1 MGHDTHDTWDLTLRV
16 HGAGDHLDCRA
27 PALRPRHQQAEEPRQ
42 GQHCYNHWILL
53 NCKCKCIIM
62 CVSTLCV
69 CVCSRHSL
77 SPDWRGV
84 VHCAL
89 NTAACTKTF
98 FFPAQSMEMIEQI
111 IMVMISMLVGQEG
124 VNLFIVFYP
133 WLFWQLIHIVVNVR
147 CMWWEMMRNIVPRI
161 VCGHGGEPGIAD
173 LMRRWWQIIKEFS
186 NKHISCLSTALGTQH
201 IFTSLYYVG
210 HINILCCQ
218 SRGIDISSRY
228 MYIHC
233 IILVHSISTLHCTDG
248 AAERWSAPVSCIIA
262 ADITGDHIDV
272 SVAAC
277 YEQFFGYIIKGR
289 NIQIHKT

>member
-1 MGHDTHDTWDLTLRV
+1 MF
-16 HGAGDHLDCRA
+16 
-27 PALRPRHQQAEEPRQ
+27 
-42 GQHCYNHWILL
+42 
-53 NCKCKCIIM
+53 
-62 CVSTLCV
+62 
-69 CVCSRHSL
+69 VCSRHSL

-186 NKHISCLSTALGTQH
+186 NKHISCLSIALGTQH
-201 IFTSLYYVG
+201 ILTSLHMG

-218 SRGIDISSRY
+218 SSWIDISSRY
-228 MYIHC
+228 MICIAYLHC
-233 IILVHSISTLHCTDG
+233 IWLYWRS
-248 AAERWSAPVSCIIA
+248 PCIVYNCSWHYWWPYRCFRRRLLW
-262 ADITGDHIDV
+262 TWWK
-272 SVAAC
+272 C
-277 YEQFFGYIIKGR
+277 EQFFGYIIKGR

>member
-1 MGHDTHDTWDLTLRV
+1 MF
-16 HGAGDHLDCRA
+16 
-27 PALRPRHQQAEEPRQ
+27 
-42 GQHCYNHWILL
+42 
-53 NCKCKCIIM
+53 
-62 CVSTLCV
+62 
-69 CVCSRHSL
+69 VCSRHSL

-201 IFTSLYYVG
+201 IFTSLYMG

-218 SRGIDISSRY
+218 SSWIDISSRY
-228 MYIHC
+228 MLC
-233 IILVHSISTLHCTDG
+233 ILVQSISTLHLIVLP
-248 AAERWSAPVSCIIA
+248 EPLYRV
-262 ADITGDHIDV
+262 
-272 SVAAC
+272 
-277 YEQFFGYIIKGR
+277 
-289 NIQIHKT
+289 

>member
-1 MGHDTHDTWDLTLRV
+1 MIHSTMRPDLACPWRWWPPWLPRPSTPPPPPASRGAPPRSTLLQP
-16 HGAGDHLDCRA
+16 LD
-27 PALRPRHQQAEEPRQ
+27 
-42 GQHCYNHWILL
+42 IT
-53 NCKCKCIIM
+53 NCKCKCFIM

-201 IFTSLYYVG
+201 MFTSLYYVG

-233 IILVHSISTLHCTDG
+233 IFVQNIYTLHCTDE
-248 AAERWSAPVSCIIA
+248 AAEQPLHPV
-262 ADITGDHIDV
+262 
-272 SVAAC
+272 
-277 YEQFFGYIIKGR
+277 
-289 NIQIHKT
+289 